1 MLIFLRSLLFSVGT
15 VVATVVFS
23 VGALFTLPFPFS
35 VRYGFVIRWAW
46 FVMWWLKVTCG
57 VRYQVRGL
65 ENVPDTNAIL
75 FSKHQST
82 WETLA
87 IQKIFPAQAWV
98 LKKELLAVPFFGW
111 ALRLMEPIAIDRNAG
126 SAAVKKLIKDGKAR
140 LALGRWVVVFPEGT
154 RVAPG
159 QVGRYGVG
167 GALLAQASRYP
178 VVPMAHNAGEFWP
191 RRGFLKRPGTITV
204 SIGPVIETK
213 GRKADE
219 IMALAKTWIENEMDR
234 ISSVQA
240 DHTSS
245 VE

>member
-15 VVATVVFS
+15 VIATVLFS

-35 VRYGFVIRWAW
+35 IRYAFIIRWAW

-57 VRYQVRGL
+57 ISHTVIGR
-65 ENVPDTNAIL
+65 ENISDRNAIL

-87 IQKIFPAQAWV
+87 IQKIFPVQAWV
-98 LKKELLAVPFFGW
+98 LKQELLSVPFFGW
-111 ALRLMEPIAIDRNAG
+111 ALRLMEPIAINRSAG

-140 LALGRWVVVFPEGT
+140 LDAGRWVVVFPEGT

-159 QVGRYGVG
+159 VIGRYGIG
-167 GALLAQASRYP
+167 GAMLAQSSRYP

-191 RRGFLKRPGTITV
+191 RRGFLKRPGVITV
-204 SIGPVIETK
+204 SIGPEIESE

-219 IMALAKTWIENEMDR
+219 ILELAKSWIETEMIR
-234 ISSVQA
+234 ISSSLI
-240 DHTSS
+240 DHSPAG
-245 VE
+245 E